1 MPPEAGGPPQAQSD
15 RAGGLPEPSSELPAP
30 YQDPFAALGHDL
42 QAVLATLRL
51 RVQELWRRNRQGD
64 LSVPGFWPQDLAP
77 LFWPLLLA
85 LGLAAL
91 VALPIGLGRM
101 LPERS
106 ESAPEQPQK
115 LLTTPLPQARPTA
128 EPEPIPAA
136 EAPAELAAEPLAKP
150 VPLPEPEL
158 QPEPEPAPLELDPL
172 LALLHNDDPRHLI
185 VSAHPEPAAG
195 LLQLQIGEAFGLL
208 PPADQRAEAE
218 RWLERCQNLGY
229 GRLELVDGSG
239 RLLGRQ
245 ALVGSG
251 MILLEP
257 NPPR

>member
-1 MPPEAGGPPQAQSD
+1 MPPEAQNE
-15 RAGGLPEPSSELPAP
+15 RAGGELPAP
-30 YQDPFAALGHDL
+30 YQDPFSALGQDL
-42 QAVLATLRL
+42 RAVLATLRL
-51 RVQELWRRNRQGD
+51 RLQELWRRNRQGD

-85 LGLAAL
+85 VGLAVL
-91 VALPIGLGRM
+91 VAVPIGLGRM

-106 ESAPEQPQK
+106 QPAAEQPQK
-115 LLTTPLPQARPTA
+115 LLTTPLPQARPAA
-128 EPEPIPAA
+128 EPEPIPPAESAA
-136 EAPAELAAEPLAKP
+136 ELLAEPQAKP
-150 VPLPEPEL
+150 APLPEPER
-158 QPEPEPAPLELDPL
+158 QVEPEPPPLELDPL
-172 LALLHNDDPRHLI
+172 LALLSNDDPRHLI

-208 PPADQRAEAE
+208 PAADQRSEAE
-218 RWLERCQNLGY
+218 RWLERSQALGY
-229 GRLELVDGSG
+229 GRLELLDGSG

-245 ALVGSG
+245 AVVGSG